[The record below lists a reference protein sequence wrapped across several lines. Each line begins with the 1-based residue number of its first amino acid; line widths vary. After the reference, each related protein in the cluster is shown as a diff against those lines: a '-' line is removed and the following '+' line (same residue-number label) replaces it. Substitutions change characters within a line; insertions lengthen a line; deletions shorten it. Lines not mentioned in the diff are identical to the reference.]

1 MLAPS
6 FACSLVRALLLLYRW
21 AGSHG
26 CRLPWSLPLFPS
38 SSAEAIHAYLGSP
51 ASYFLE
57 RHLYKMGR
65 RKRVAPVETA
75 QMRRHQSEDERRG
88 SMSACSTSRS
98 NNTNRSIQTPRGGGG
113 GGDHLS
119 RRGSFAMHGGDL
131 AHEHTSKHLSRNQSR
146 SGSSF
151 RHSSQQQGVGGGP
164 PPSSGL
170 NFVPPSQQYQPHPS
184 QQPYPCARQQE
195 QQPCPQGIGFPSSAH
210 PMSPSNGQACGSDGS
225 ARHHCNGSIQPG
237 EFSGN
242 PLFAR
247 RNSRLLFAAGGA
259 AQEPQ
264 QHHAPYPSSP
274 GYDRNSNRS
283 TQNAQGQLYPPCRG
297 SPSFPP
303 QQLTNARH
311 LPPLPYVMTPQG
323 MMAPPL
329 LHLLPMQ
336 GCPLMPNMLP
346 QQQQQQQQQCCEIP
360 DTSNGAAPSQ
370 HNAMNGNVMPA
381 SPQAPWGWQ
390 QHALLDRPQAVSPQ
404 PTLVRYP
411 SFIAENTATSV
422 APTAAPP
429 AAADPQAATR
439 AAGGILLPRTQ
450 SILNRVSSFK
460 KAAQPASKGGQARQ
474 QEVDMQQRLYA
485 REQERLRLEQE
496 MQAREAANKAAR
508 DQRLRELLQ
517 RQASRNFA
525 QESTTDAAPR
535 VLMESPKLDCLSN
548 ASASESRPALPS
560 EPVLALK
567 QASPALSTS
576 TPPTTDVPVPPQEPR
591 NQQLPM
597 SVASLHSPAGS
608 HASRGSLGM
617 AASRS
622 GETAVI
628 AKGKGPSG
636 GAGTVTAVDAPAAPA
651 AGTQQLWHR
660 SLSLVLYEIPLRC
673 AKTVTGKGEEQ
684 IDCSTFPVRLAG
696 SKLRVMDEV
705 KQTATEYAVD
715 EIVTHRQG
723 STFVES
729 RLLQKVGEVLV
740 AGYSASVLSLDSKGL
755 AKPLAAFESAAWLAK
770 QRLLRN
776 VIGAVKNMQSTYSK
790 QVGSRDF
797 FEAAFSFALVKKV
810 SAKKAA
816 EWKTTNPAT
825 SQRGYEVVDLLQ
837 TEPRVVQLKMHN
849 CVLFGHRIG
858 RVEYRALRSESE
870 FTRALASA
878 QANANIVLGRL
889 ADAVAADPNNEA
901 TAREQASVLQVVTC
915 VLTHRKAGAVSL
927 QEQMA
932 EPAEAVYKR
941 EAESDVISSDDE
953 DDANVLGAF
962 QSHNAPSAC
971 SDIIMNCLTCIGS
984 QQSHDLWTAA
994 LEHDQGAAP
1003 TSLFDS
1009 AFGGPAY
1016 TVILASM
1023 DPTKVESAATLA
1035 TQSAMSMKLH
1045 RRPLNGSARR
1055 LIRTS
1060 KYMTAAL
1067 QKKLSSANCPCDPQQ
1082 RNLKADICKYAEALD
1097 SLREVLGSIEAR
1109 RLSVSGSA

>member
-1 MLAPS
+1 
-6 FACSLVRALLLLYRW
+6 
-21 AGSHG
+21 
-26 CRLPWSLPLFPS
+26 
-38 SSAEAIHAYLGSP
+38 
-51 ASYFLE
+51 
-57 RHLYKMGR
+57 MGR
-65 RKRVAPVETA
+65 RKRVAPMETA
-75 QMRRHQSEDERRG
+75 EMRRHQSEDGRRG

-98 NNTNRSIQTPRGGGG
+98 NKTNSSIHAPGGGG

-119 RRGSFAMHGGDL
+119 HRGFFAVLGGDP
-131 AHEHTSKHLSRNQSR
+131 ARERTSKHLSRNQSR
-146 SGSSF
+146 SGPSF
-151 RHSSQQQGVGGGP
+151 RRPSQQQGVGGGLLP
-164 PPSSGL
+164 NSGL
-170 NFVPPSQQYQPHPS
+170 SVTPPSQKRQSQPS
-184 QQPYPCARQQE
+184 QQPYPCAPQRE
-195 QQPCPQGIGFPSSAH
+195 QKPYPQGIGFPSSAH
-210 PMSPSNGQACGSDGS
+210 PMNPSNDQTCDSDGS
-225 ARHHCNGSIQPG
+225 ARHHYSGSIQPG

-242 PLFAR
+242 PFVAR
-247 RNSRLLFAAGGA
+247 RSSRLLFAAGGA

-264 QHHAPYPSSP
+264 QQYAPCPSSP
-274 GYDRNSNRS
+274 RYDRNSSRP
-283 TQNAQGQLYPPCRG
+283 TQNAQAQPYPPYCG

-303 QQLTNARH
+303 PQLTNARH
-311 LPPLPYVMTPQG
+311 LAPLPYVMTPQG

-329 LHLLPMQ
+329 LYLLPMHS
-336 GCPLMPNMLP
+336 CPPMPNMLP
-346 QQQQQQQQQCCEIP
+346 QQQQQAHCCEIP

-370 HNAMNGNVMPA
+370 YNAMNGNVMPA

-390 QHALLDRPQAVSPQ
+390 QHVLLDRPQAVSPQ

-411 SFIAENTATSV
+411 SFLAEKNTATSV
-422 APTAAPP
+422 VPTAAPP

-460 KAAQPASKGGQARQ
+460 KAPQPASKGDQARQ
-474 QEVDMQQRLYA
+474 QEADMQQRLCA
-485 REQERLRLEQE
+485 REQERRRLEQE

-525 QESTTDAAPR
+525 QESTTNAAPR
-535 VLMESPKLDCLSN
+535 VPMESPKSSCLSN

-567 QASPALSTS
+567 QASPVRSPS
-576 TPPTTDVPVPPQEPR
+576 TPPTTDAPVPPQEPR

-608 HASRGSLGM
+608 QASRGSLGIT
-617 AASRS
+617 ASRS
-622 GETAVI
+622 GEAAVI

-636 GAGTVTAVDAPAAPA
+636 GAGTITAVDAPAAPA

-660 SLSLVLYEIPLRC
+660 SPSLVLYEIPLRC
-673 AKTVTGKGEEQ
+673 AKMVTGKGEEQ
-684 IDCSTFPVRLAG
+684 IDCSTFPVRLVG
-696 SKLRVMDEV
+696 STLRVIDEV
-705 KQTATEYAVD
+705 KQTTTEYAID
-715 EIVTHRQG
+715 EIATHRQG

-740 AGYSASVLSLDSKGL
+740 AGYSASVLSLDSQGL
-755 AKPLAAFESAAWLAK
+755 AKPLAAFDSAAWLAK
-770 QRLLRN
+770 RRLLRN
-776 VIGAVKNMQSTYSK
+776 VISTVKNMQSTYSK
-790 QVGSRDF
+790 QVGNRDF
-797 FEAAFSFALVKKV
+797 FEAAFSFALVKNV
-810 SAKKAA
+810 SGQKAA

-825 SQRGYEVVDLLQ
+825 TQRGYEVVDLLQ
-837 TEPRVVQLKMHN
+837 TEPRAVQLKMHS

-858 RVEYRALRSESE
+858 GVEYRALRSESE
-870 FTRALASA
+870 FTKALASA

-927 QEQMA
+927 EEQMA

-962 QSHNAPSAC
+962 QSHNVPSAC

-984 QQSHDLWTAA
+984 QQSHHLWTAA
-994 LEHDQGAAP
+994 LAHDQGTAP
-1003 TSLFDS
+1003 TSLFES

-1067 QKKLSSANCPCDPQQ
+1067 QKKLNSANCPSGPQQ
-1082 RNLKADICKYAEALD
+1082 CNLKADICKYAEALD
-1097 SLREVLGSIEAR
+1097 SLRKVLGTIEAR
-1109 RLSVSGSA
+1109 RFSVSGSA